1 MIISEKSMEFSKFL
15 NILNFFQ
22 LFQFFLVQR
31 KTKTMRAFAFLLF
44 AVAVTCVLTPAQQF
58 NNFVVKHKKQY
69 ASAEERASRFEIF
82 KENLKRIEEYNAEK
96 DGATYGITKFA
107 DLTAEE
113 FVKKYLNAPSTTS
126 HFKATETA
134 ARVGGAV
141 PASFDWREHGA
152 VTPVKDQ
159 GQCGSCWAFSAAQNA
174 EGVWAVNG
182 NDLVKLSPQQLV
194 DCATEKA
201 GYGSQGC
208 DGGFPERAVQ
218 YVADIGGIELES
230 DYPYQGIQQTCKFN
244 KNRVAAKVSG
254 VTAIQ
259 PTDDALAEYM
269 YANGPAMVEVYATQ
283 KWQLYTGG
291 ILKNQFCKLVNHAV
305 LGVAWGEENGQKY
318 WTIKNTWG
326 TSWGEH
332 GYIRVARGDNCI
344 AGHSF
349 SAIY

>member
-1 MIISEKSMEFSKFL
+1 
-15 NILNFFQ
+15 
-22 LFQFFLVQR
+22 
-31 KTKTMRAFAFLLF
+31 MRAFAFLLF

-58 NNFVVKHKKQY
+58 NNFIVKHKKQY

-134 ARVGGAV
+134 ARVGGAF
-141 PASFDWREHGA
+141 PEDFDWREHGA
-152 VTPVKDQ
+152 VTPVKNQ
-159 GQCGSCWAFSAAQNA
+159 GQCGSCWAFAAAQNM

-194 DCATEKA
+194 DCATDKA

-208 DGGFPERAVQ
+208 DGGFPEQAVQ
-218 YVADIGGIELES
+218 YVADVGGIELEE
-230 DYPYQGIQQTCKFN
+230 DYPYQEKQQVCKFN
-244 KNRVAAKVSG
+244 PNRVAAKFSAM
-254 VTAIQ
+254 TAIGK
-259 PTDDALAEYM
+259 TDDELASYM
-269 YANGPAMVEVYATQ
+269 YGHAPAIVEVYASF

-291 ILKNQFCKLVNHAV
+291 ILANAKAHCNTPNHAV
-305 LGVAWGEENGQKY
+305 LAVGWGVENGKKY
-318 WTIKNTWG
+318 WVIKNTWG
-326 TSWGEH
+326 ASWGEK
-332 GYIRVARGDNCI
+332 GYIRVTRGDDCI
-344 AGHSF
+344 SANAF
-349 SAIY
+349 SAVY